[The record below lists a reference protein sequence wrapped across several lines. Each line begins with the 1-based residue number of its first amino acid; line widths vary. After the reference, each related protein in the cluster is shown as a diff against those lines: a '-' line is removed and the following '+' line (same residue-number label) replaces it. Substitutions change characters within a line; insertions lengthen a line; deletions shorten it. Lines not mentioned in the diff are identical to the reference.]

1 MASDGPGVLHLL
13 ASHRAL
19 LARHRPRLAELL
31 DLAVASGLKE
41 TPLGAIVAS
50 SAGRFG
56 TICLEAGPEFV
67 VHDHDGATVSVV
79 VMGLDGLLV
88 IVAAT
93 LPDALPCLLARPQGT
108 LPIVVVDEV
117 DRPALT
123 LAPIATYKA
132 WWS

>member
-1 MASDGPGVLHLL
+1 MACDGPGVLHPL

-31 DLAVASGLKE
+31 DLAVASGLKK

-67 VHDHDGATVSVV
+67 VHDHDGATASVV
-79 VMGLDGLLV
+79 VTGLDGLLV

-93 LPDALPCLLARPQGT
+93 LPEALPCLLARPRGT
-108 LPIVVVDEV
+108 LPIVIVDAA
-117 DRPALT
+117 DRPALV
-123 LAPIATYKA
+123 LVPIATFKA
-132 WWS
+132 FWS